1 MIEQLVNEINGLL
14 RDGYPYSA
22 LGIALTLP
30 DICGNIAYPNTK
42 VADHYKKWYSEY
54 VNPISALKFKDGF
67 DEEICYKLRCAY
79 LHSGNFDLGNADAV
93 KNINKFEIHYN
104 RDPDL
109 RFVQAAQATDGKLSL
124 DIDLGVL
131 CWQLCTA
138 ATDFYKAHQ
147 SECSKATIE
156 IEDTTPSEDER
167 KALRNLI
174 EEKCGY
180 TFEELKEMKRKDP
193 SFELDFDF
201 LK

>member
-1 MIEQLVNEINGLL
+1 ML
-14 RDGYPYSA
+14 SA
-22 LGIALTLP
+22 LSSKAEEKEIIVLDSLTFEAPKTKEMIKVLENVQAAKKALIVTAEK
-30 DICGNIAYPNTK
+30 DENVVRSAANIPGVRT
-42 VADHYKKWYSEY
+42 
-54 VNPISALKFKDGF
+54 ALVGTMNVY
-67 DEEICYKLRCAY
+67 EIINHTNLI
-79 LHSGNFDLGNADAV
+79 LTADAV

-167 KALRNLI
+167 KALRKLI

-193 SFELDFDF
+193 SFKLDFDF